1 MNTKTE
7 GTLAIIAA
15 LIVLLSAMWNPFVT
29 VAISFLA
36 LLGFGIFEF
45 IQKSEWATN
54 QTRGD
59 SATINFIKRNTFQ
72 KPILTGV
79 ILMLIA
85 LVFRLIDIFVLR
97 LDERL
102 GEIILSKTLGFFLVL
117 FFVWAIGRTLASI
130 GFHGR
135 RVGESLLIGMSI
147 TVLPFLIA
155 YTVEW
160 ILLQRFGQEPRLLFS
175 AIDPKAG
182 VTGGLLF
189 ALWLVAGNFINS
201 FMEEGLFRGV
211 MINLNRIRL
220 SFAKSNWLQALLF
233 GAWHLVWVVKWYQT
247 GVVSTPGEIGLGIVA
262 NFLPQICLGLVWG
275 YAYLKTDNLWTV
287 WIAHTVTNTTLN
299 FLHVATGDAMDAGMS
314 IRMTTF
320 SIVSLLMMFLIRSI
334 SNRRNVPDLK
344 VWKI

>member
-1 MNTKTE
+1 MSIKIE
-7 GTLAIIAA
+7 GTFAIIAA
-15 LIVLLSAMWNPFVT
+15 LIVLFSAMWNPLVSA
-29 VAISFLA
+29 VVSIIA
-36 LLGFGIFEF
+36 LLGLGVFQFMEKIN
-45 IQKSEWATN
+45 WTTN

-59 SATINFIKRNTFQ
+59 SDTINFIKRNTFQ
-72 KPILTGV
+72 KPILTGI

-85 LVFRLIDIFVLR
+85 LGFRLIDIFVLR

-117 FFVWAIGRTLASI
+117 LFVWAIRKKPASI

-135 RVGESLLIGMSI
+135 RLGESLLIGIVI
-147 TVLPFLIA
+147 TVLPFIFA
-155 YTVEW
+155 YSVEW
-160 ILLQRFGQEPRLLFS
+160 VLLQQFGQEPRLQFY

-189 ALWLVAGNFINS
+189 GLWLVAGNFINS
-201 FMEEGLFRGV
+201 SMEEGLFRGV
-211 MINLNRIRL
+211 MMNLNRIRL

-247 GVVSTPGEIGLGIVA
+247 GVVSTPNEIGLGFLA

-287 WIAHTVTNTTLN
+287 WMAHILTNTTLN
-299 FLHVATGDAMDAGMS
+299 FLHIATVDAMDPGMS

-320 SIVSLLMMFLIRSI
+320 SVVSLLMMFLIRYI
-334 SNRRNVPDLK
+334 SNRRNMPELTA
-344 VWKI
+344 WKL

>member
-1 MNTKTE
+1 MDT
-7 GTLAIIAA
+7 
-15 LIVLLSAMWNPFVT
+15 
-29 VAISFLA
+29 
-36 LLGFGIFEF
+36 
-45 IQKSEWATN
+45 
-54 QTRGD
+54 
-59 SATINFIKRNTFQ
+59 IKRFTFQ
-72 KPILTGV
+72 NPILAG
-79 ILMLIA
+79 ILLMLIA

-102 GEIILSKTLGFFLVL
+102 GEIILSKTLGFVLVL
-117 FFVWAIGRTLASI
+117 LFVWAIGQKPGAI

-135 RVGESLLIGMSI
+135 RLGEGLLIGVVI
-147 TVLPFLIA
+147 TVLPFIVA

-160 ILLQRFGQEPRLLFS
+160 IVLGQFGQEPRLLFS

-211 MINLNRIRL
+211 MLNLNRIRL

-233 GAWHLVWVVKWYQT
+233 GAWHLVWVVKWVQT
-247 GVVSTPGEIGLGIVA
+247 GVVSTPGEIGLAIVA

-275 YAYLKTDNLWTV
+275 YAYLKTDNLWTA
-287 WIAHTVTNTTLN
+287 WIAHTLTNTTLN
-299 FLHVATGDAMDAGMS
+299 LLHVATIDAMDPGMS

-320 SIVSLLMMFLIRSI
+320 SIVSLLMMFLIRYI
-334 SNRRNVPDLK
+334 SNRRNMPELRVG
-344 VWKI
+344 KIEGNLAVFTTSAGSAPRGV